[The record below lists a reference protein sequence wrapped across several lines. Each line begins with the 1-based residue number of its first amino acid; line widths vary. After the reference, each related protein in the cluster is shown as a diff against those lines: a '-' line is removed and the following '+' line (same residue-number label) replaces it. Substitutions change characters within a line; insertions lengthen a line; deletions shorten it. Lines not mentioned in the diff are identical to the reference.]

1 MSNFL
6 PKNYQAPA
14 SNSNY
19 LKLTEGA
26 NKFRVCSDATIG
38 FEFWT
43 NENKPVRLKEKPQE
57 KPSDIRLNDDG
68 SYTIKHFW
76 AFSVLDRKDKV
87 VKIMEITQRSIMD
100 EISELLK
107 NEDWGDITGY
117 DITITRKGQGLE
129 TRYSVQPSPHKELT
143 KEEQSLVAR
152 TEIDLNKLFAGEN
165 PLEKKAEIVEPDEVK
180 LEDVPF

>member
-1 MSNFL
+1 MGNFL
-6 PKNYQAPA
+6 PKNYTAPA
-14 SNSNY
+14 QSSNY

-26 NKFRVCSDATIG
+26 NKFRVCSPAVIG
-38 FEFWT
+38 FEYWT
-43 NENKPVRLKEKPQE
+43 NDNKPVRLKSKPTEKPN
-57 KPSDIRLNDDG
+57 DVRVNDDG

-87 VKIMEITQRSIMD
+87 VKILELTQPSIMR
-100 EISELLK
+100 EIQALLE

-117 DITITRKGQGLE
+117 DITITRTGQGLE

-152 TEIDLNKLFAGEN
+152 TEINLEALFQGAN
-165 PLEKKAEIVEPDEVK
+165 PFEAKVEIAEVEIDK
-180 LEDVPF
+180 IPF